1 MFFHDITEAKQIECV
16 SLEGNFSSFLT
27 NSFIA
32 SVFEENSFKDLKIFD
47 VRGRTFMIPLTKK
60 TAQRFMSLPKIKELR
75 MSSWN
80 ITTQEIKELEDT
92 VKRNGWDLRLTK
104 RSLSPSN
111 L

>member
-1 MFFHDITEAKQIECV
+1 
-16 SLEGNFSSFLT
+16 
-27 NSFIA
+27 
-32 SVFEENSFKDLKIFD
+32 
-47 VRGRTFMIPLTKK
+47 MIPLTKK